1 MIGRPNRF
9 HGYHSLHRALR
20 EGQVV
25 RGQFFSLKYI
35 LNERRKTYRL
45 AIVVSRKVS
54 KSAVVRNRIRRRIY
68 ELVRAESPNITKAY
82 DLIISVYSD
91 QLATLP
97 ISELKA
103 LLIRTLSQSG
113 VISKEKNYDTSS
125 PRGKVDKKETT
136 I

>member
-1 MIGRPNRF
+1 M
-9 HGYHSLHRALR
+9 
-20 EGQVV
+20 